1 MTGVEIPAPLKNI
14 LGKPILHASI
24 IDKQEMCESVRA
36 FVK

>member
-1 MTGVEIPAPLKNI
+1 MTGVEIPSPLKNI

-24 IDKQEMCESVRA
+24 IDKQEMKDSVET